1 MLFSKSAPGPYV
13 PGPDGRDLRIDLLR
27 GFCVFAMVA
36 DHIGGPSFLHAV
48 TGGNRFYTSAAEA
61 FIFISG
67 LVMGLVYRRLIA
79 REGLGTSL
87 QRALGRAATLYLL
100 AVTLTLFFVPLSELL
115 QVKWAQGSSLIDP
128 AAFAIAV
135 LT

>member
-48 TGGNRFYTSAAEA
+48 TGGNLFYTSAAEA
-61 FIFISG
+61 CIFISG
-67 LVMGLVYRRLIA
+67 LVMGLVYRRMA
-79 REGLGTSL
+79 SRDGLGPAVL
-87 QRALGRAATLYLL
+87 RAIERGATLDLVT
-100 AVTLTLFFVPLSELL
+100 VTLTRICVPFSEALRL
-115 QVKWAQGSSLIDP
+115 PWAQGVEFS
-128 AAFAIAV
+128 
-135 LT
+135 